1 MDTAS
6 RPAGTAPSA
15 PARKFGY
22 LVAVAVNAVLLWV
35 VHNLLD
41 WEWTRFITEEWD
53 QVLPILTTSLIA
65 AIVVNTLYIVFDPK
79 WFKSLTQIVLSGIS
93 LAVTVRMLRVFPF
106 DFTEYDFPW
115 ETFVRVGL
123 IVGIVGISI
132 AIVVETVKLI
142 GAIARG

>member
-106 DFTEYDFPW
+106 DFTAYDFPW

-123 IVGIVGISI
+123 VVGIVGISI

>member
-1 MDTAS
+1 METVS
-6 RPAGTAPSA
+6 RPARTAPSA
-15 PARKFGY
+15 PARRFGY
-22 LVAVAVNAVLLWV
+22 LVAVAVNGFLLWA
-35 VHNLLD
+35 VHNVLG
-41 WEWTRFITEEWD
+41 WEWTRFITDEWD

-65 AIVVNTLYIVFDPK
+65 AIAVNTLYVVFDPK
-79 WFKSLTQIVLSGIS
+79 WFKSLTQIALSGIS

-106 DFTEYDFPW
+106 NFNEYDFPW